1 MTARPAAEAGYIQ
14 QFVERASSL
23 YSLPA
28 VAMEVLELT
37 GRPSIDAA
45 QVKSCIE
52 RDPALTIKILRAV
65 NSPLFGLSRQVS
77 DLHQALALLGMKPLK
92 LLVLGFS
99 LPREMLDGVEADS
112 LSRYWSVA
120 LTKAVAARE
129 IAEYLGYRNGD
140 EAFIAGLLADIGMLV
155 LMQDL
160 GAPYAQFIRKAEEEA
175 ASLLEM
181 EVGTLGFDHII
192 LSSRLLTHW
201 KLPDSVIDS
210 IAAIKPLPLTAPLE
224 LANLSETAR
233 TLVLADR
240 LADILVGK
248 RLAALP
254 AWVEAIAKYV
264 PSDKTDF
271 ENLAVRIE
279 EKVKQLAAVMRVRI
293 DEKASYVD
301 AMLTAYARLAEV
313 ASEAAL
319 DVARRD
325 PEELELQTAWEEAKE
340 LTSAMQ
346 SFRQRPLTAA
356 APEKPSTLKSS
367 PAVATIETAK
377 ASPKDVALD
386 KASVARLDF
395 DVQRCRQMREP
406 ISVLQLTIDRYD
418 DLLLHAGP
426 DEAIQTWRLLE
437 KAVGAII
444 GDAGSC
450 FASADAVLMVVLP
463 MQDRMQAVET
473 ARRLVAGIRT
483 WSLARAESGRFSPL
497 TISVG
502 AAAIALPPKNFPSGE
517 LADAATR
524 CMEVA
529 RRSGGDSVKSI
540 EIL

>member
-1 MTARPAAEAGYIQ
+1 MTSQPAAETGYIQ

-28 VAMEVLELT
+28 VAMEVLEIT
-37 GRPSIDAA
+37 GRPSIDAV
-45 QVKSCIE
+45 QVKDCIE

-112 LSRYWSVA
+112 LRRYWSIA

-129 IAEYLGYRNGD
+129 IAGFLGYRNGD

-160 GAPYAQFIRKAEEEA
+160 GTPYAHFIRKTDEEE

-181 EVGTLGFDHII
+181 EVGTLGFDHIV

-201 KLPDSVIDS
+201 KLPTGIIDAVS
-210 IAAIKPLPLTAPLE
+210 AIKPLPFAAPLE
-224 LANLSETAR
+224 LESHSETAR
-233 TLVLADR
+233 SLVLADR
-240 LADILVGK
+240 LSDILAGK

-254 AWVEAIAKYV
+254 ALVTAVAKYGPADLADFEQLAARVEA
-264 PSDKTDF
+264 
-271 ENLAVRIE
+271 
-279 EKVKQLAAVMRVRI
+279 KVKQLANVMRVHI
-293 DEKASYVD
+293 DDQASYSEI
-301 AMLTAYARLAEV
+301 MLTAYARLSE
-313 ASEAAL
+313 ASMDAAL
-319 DVARRD
+319 DVARHD
-325 PEELELQTAWEEAKE
+325 PDELELHEAWREAKE
-340 LTSAMQ
+340 LTSAVA
-346 SFRQRPLTAA
+346 SFRDRPRSA
-356 APEKPSTLKSS
+356 APAPPPSVPKQA
-367 PAVATIETAK
+367 PMVATIETAK
-377 ASPKDVALD
+377 AFTKNIALD
-386 KASVARLDF
+386 ESSVARLDVE
-395 DVQRCRQMREP
+395 VQSCRQMRKP
-406 ISVLQLTIDRYD
+406 ISVLQLTLDRYD

-426 DEAIQTWRLLE
+426 DELVQTWQLVE
-437 KAVGAII
+437 KAVSAII

-450 FASADAVLMVVLP
+450 FVSADAVLMVVLP
-463 MQDRMQAVET
+463 LHDRMQAVET
-473 ARRLVAGIRT
+473 AKRLVTGIRS
-483 WSLARAESGRFSPL
+483 WAQARAEIGGAAPL

-502 AAAIALPPKNFPSGE
+502 AAAIALAPKNFRSQE

-529 RRSGGDSVKSI
+529 RRCGGDGVKSI

>member
-1 MTARPAAEAGYIQ
+1 MTSQPAAEAGYIQ

-112 LSRYWSVA
+112 LSHYWSVS

-129 IAEYLGYRNGD
+129 IADYLGYRNGD
-140 EAFIAGLLADIGMLV
+140 EAFIAGLLADVGMLV

-160 GAPYAQFIRKAEEEA
+160 GAPYAQFVRKAEAEE

-181 EVGTLGFDHII
+181 EVGTLGFDHVV

-201 KLPDSVIDS
+201 KLPETLIDAVS
-210 IAAIKPLPLTAPLE
+210 AIKPLPFAMPLQ
-224 LANLSETAR
+224 LSGLSETAR
-233 TLVLADR
+233 SLVLADR

-254 AWVEAIAKYV
+254 AWVEAVAEFG
-264 PSDKTDF
+264 SARQTDF

-279 EKVKQLAAVMRVRI
+279 EKVKQLANVMRVNVEDRT
-293 DEKASYVD
+293 SYADV
-301 AMLTAYARLAEV
+301 MLTAYDRLSQV
-313 ASEAAL
+313 AADAAL

-325 PEELELQTAWEEAKE
+325 PEELELQSAWQEAKE
-340 LTSAMQ
+340 LSSVMRN
-346 SFRQRPLTAA
+346 FRDYGRVA
-356 APEKPSTLKSS
+356 APAAQADVLKYA
-367 PAVATIETAK
+367 PAVATIETAR
-377 ASPKDVALD
+377 ATAKDLTLD
-386 KASVARLDF
+386 KASIARLDV
-395 DVQRCRQMREP
+395 DVQRCRQMRMP
-406 ISVLQLTIDRYD
+406 ISVLQIALDRHD
-418 DLLLHAGP
+418 ELLLYAGP
-426 DEAIQTWRLLE
+426 DELIQTWQLVE
-437 KAVGAII
+437 KAVSAII
-444 GDAGSC
+444 GEAGSC

-463 MQDRMQAVET
+463 THDRMQAVET
-473 ARRLVAGIRT
+473 ARRLVSGIRN
-483 WSLARAESGRFSPL
+483 WSKARAETGTFAPL
-497 TISVG
+497 TVSVG
-502 AAAIALPPKNFPSGE
+502 VAAIALPPKNFPSGE

-524 CMEVA
+524 CMEAA
-529 RRSGGDSVKSI
+529 RRSGGDGVKSI

>member
-1 MTARPAAEAGYIQ
+1 
-14 QFVERASSL
+14 
-23 YSLPA
+23 
-28 VAMEVLELT
+28 MEVLELT

-99 LPREMLDGVEADS
+99 LPREMLNGVEADS
-112 LSRYWSVA
+112 LSHYWSIS

-129 IAEYLGYRNGD
+129 IADYLGYRNGD

-160 GAPYAQFIRKAEEEA
+160 GAPYAHFVRKAEEEEA
-175 ASLLEM
+175 PLLEM

-201 KLPDSVIDS
+201 KLPAVLIDAV
-210 IAAIKPLPLTAPLE
+210 AAIKPLPFAAPLD
-224 LANLSETAR
+224 LASLSETAR
-233 TLVLADR
+233 SLVLADR

-248 RLAALP
+248 KLAALP
-254 AWVEAIAKYV
+254 AWVEAVSNFGPAEQA
-264 PSDKTDF
+264 DF
-271 ENLAVRIE
+271 ENLATRIE
-279 EKVKQLAAVMRVRI
+279 EKVKQLANVMRVSI
-293 DEKASYVD
+293 DD
-301 AMLTAYARLAEV
+301 RTAYAEVMLSAYDRLAEV
-313 ASEAAL
+313 AGDAAL
-319 DVARRD
+319 EVARRD
-325 PEELELQTAWEEAKE
+325 PEEQQLQDAWLEAKE
-340 LTSAMQ
+340 LSSVMQ
-346 SFRQRPLTAA
+346 SFRDRAPDSPLASGA
-356 APEKPSTLKSS
+356 ESFKHA

-377 ASPKDVALD
+377 ATAKDLTLD
-386 KASVARLDF
+386 KASIARLDV
-395 DVQRCRQMREP
+395 DVQRCRQMRMP
-406 ISVLQLTIDRYD
+406 ISVLQITLDRHD
-418 DLLLHAGP
+418 DLMLQVGP
-426 DEAIQTWRLLE
+426 DELVQTWQLVER
-437 KAVGAII
+437 AVCAII
-444 GDAGSC
+444 GEAGSC

-463 MQDRMQAVET
+463 MHDRMQAVET
-473 ARRLVAGIRT
+473 ARRLVYGIRN
-483 WSLARAESGRFSPL
+483 WSHARAENGTFSPL

-524 CMEVA
+524 CMEAA
-529 RRSGGDSVKSI
+529 RRSGGDGVKSI